1 VGGGGGFN
9 FGAAPAAGRYGAAP
23 AGGALG
29 GGGFN
34 FGGGAAASAA
44 GPTAGGFGFQTAGG
58 VSGMGALGGMGGMA
72 AGALV
77 PGNMLGQAAGVGL
90 PLGGGGAM
98 MATTPG
104 QTKVNY
110 DLHHLSFEKLKQRG
124 GGNQLIDALIK
135 RVNATQRLVD
145 DVDNAARNIKM
156 CSLPMQL
163 ERLSELKAQVYDV
176 ALDWQSVENERKRQE
191 TAVSGRRGLKEELKV
206 FSRDQRY
213 ASIAARNLEHNFNS
227 RIAPTDFFQRL
238 YANLCEQMNELQQQ
252 IYEVESVVNPEAFRA
267 SVARDRNAQIRRKKW
282 STRNREGDNGAG
294 NKAGGQRGMLDM
306 KDDSE
311 YDGGMSGDDMMMT
324 EDLVGDLVMG
334 ISASQSSMLQGNT
347 GFSSQLRYNVA
358 DAVRHRNHVAYG
370 RGVEAAE
377 QGAIV
382 AHRARMLANRRR
394 GGGVGGGDAQGGG
407 GHGGGGGGGSSGG
420 GGGRGR
426 GGGGMNAGSRG
437 GAGVGGAMGP
447 MRGEFSEG
455 NNLRGGRM
463 SAQTLEHVLQSQY
476 RSFLD
481 TAARVAKV
489 HEVVKQM
496 RNVYLEAINS
506 PEGGA
511 RARALQ
517 AIAVGAN
524 SRREMNRIGA
534 NKLRSRP
541 YGIDPFADATRKE
554 ENELQKQ
561 SRRRQQEVYR
571 GLAKPSL
578 EKQRSSTSQ
587 GAMPAIAGAGTTTS
601 ISGMPGFGSTANT
614 ANTNAAG
621 APTLAL
627 GGAAPAAAPAAGAF
641 GMGAAAPAAGGFSF
655 GGGAAKPLG
664 QMAGGFGAPAA
675 LQAGAVAMAG
685 GGGGGFNF
693 GGAAAA
699 PTAPA
704 AGGFKF

>member
-1 VGGGGGFN
+1 
-9 FGAAPAAGRYGAAP
+9 
-23 AGGALG
+23 
-29 GGGFN
+29 
-34 FGGGAAASAA
+34 
-44 GPTAGGFGFQTAGG
+44 
-58 VSGMGALGGMGGMA
+58 
-72 AGALV
+72 
-77 PGNMLGQAAGVGL
+77 
-90 PLGGGGAM
+90 M

-124 GGNQLIDALIK
+124 GGNQLIDSLVK

-176 ALDWQSVENERKRQE
+176 ALDWQSVENDRKRQE

-267 SVARDRNAQIRRKKW
+267 SVARDRNAQVRRKKW
-282 STRNREGDNGAG
+282 SLRNRGGDN
-294 NKAGGQRGMLDM
+294 NVRTKAGGQGELLDM
-306 KDDSE
+306 KDDGNDS
-311 YDGGMSGDDMMMT
+311 MLSGDDIMMT
-324 EDLVGDLVMG
+324 EDLVGDLDMG
-334 ISASQSSMLQGNT
+334 ISASQSSILHGNT
-347 GFSSQLRYNVA
+347 GFSSQLRYSVA

-377 QGAIV
+377 QGAV
-382 AHRARMLANRRR
+382 AAHRARMLANRRR
-394 GGGVGGGDAQGGG
+394 GGAGGPVHQ
-407 GHGGGGGGGSSGG
+407 

-426 GGGGMNAGSRG
+426 GGVDEGRGRG
-437 GAGVGGAMGP
+437 GGGFTADSRSGAGGGFMGAIQGAI
-447 MRGEFSEG
+447 GEGS
-455 NNLRGGRM
+455 NLTGGRM

-489 HEVVKQM
+489 HEVVKTM
-496 RNVYLEAINS
+496 RNAYLETINS
-506 PEGGA
+506 TAGGA

-517 AIAVGAN
+517 ASAVGAN

-578 EKQRSSTSQ
+578 EKQRASVSQ
-587 GAMPAIAGAGTTTS
+587 GAMPAIAGAGATTS
-601 ISGMPGFGSTANT
+601 ISGLPLFGTAVKT
-614 ANTNAAG
+614 GGVVG
-621 APTLAL
+621 APNPTT
-627 GGAAPAAAPAAGAF
+627 GGQAPAV
-641 GMGAAAPAAGGFSF
+641 APAAGGFNF
-655 GGGAAKPLG
+655 GGGAPKPTG
-664 QMAGGFGAPAA
+664 QGAGGFFGSPAPGGNAPAA
-675 LQAGAVAMAG
+675 GFGFGATPKGAAAAS
-685 GGGGGFNF
+685 GGGFNF
-693 GGAAAA
+693 GGATAA
-699 PTAPA
+699 PTTPA